1 MRGCDACQEHSQKLC
16 CGWLPACLWQL
27 LSHSR
32 RGGSSRLRTA
42 LTLRAVPP
50 TNQCRPAALTLN
62 PNAPFLCNHS
72 TDFEGFSSDE
82 TVRVVMSGNQEPRG
96 VDITQEAYAQVRGGI
111 GCVMAP
117 KVWGQCQGFQDF
129 LGCSERAIVCSKAH
143 ITGAAHPQGVDKLN
157 ELVAEA
163 MREAHAKVGRG
174 RLPLQLSPAVCC
186 SPCVVQLV
194 AFHLLVCSC
203 SSNVRW
209 QLACRPGGASPAT
222 LRAAQ
227 TRPAAH
233 TPHSPADP
241 AVVTPCR
248 AWTA

>member
-1 MRGCDACQEHSQKLC
+1 MRNAGDVRARGPLLNLVVGKPVLCRPQAGGGSAGGPVMEQLACCPTLRCHLLCVPAHLQALLRAQLCNACLSLPLCDA
-16 CGWLPACLWQL
+16 A
-27 LSHSR
+27 
-32 RGGSSRLRTA
+32 
-42 LTLRAVPP
+42 AV
-50 TNQCRPAALTLN
+50 C
-62 PNAPFLCNHS
+62 
-72 TDFEGFSSDE
+72 
-82 TVRVVMSGNQEPRG
+82 
-96 VDITQEAYAQVRGGI
+96 
-111 GCVMAP
+111 
-117 KVWGQCQGFQDF
+117 
-129 LGCSERAIVCSKAH
+129 
-143 ITGAAHPQGVDKLN
+143 HPQGVDKLN

-241 AVVTPCR
+241 AVITPCR